1 MDSFCLFD
9 VKCNN
14 IGGFRLLCI
23 MDPTVPTRR
32 VPRRRREEEV
42 HPLRSNGSNN
52 GHHPTNNHYG
62 HDRYTTAQLYQ
73 QHSHGNSVRQQSL
86 RRRGSSLLKDEA
98 SYITSSCNDNGPSE
112 IYAASR
118 IQSNT
123 RRTVHS
129 RLARIII
136 LCAVVFYGFQIGW
149 GIVRNAVRLVFGH
162 RKEHQ
167 QQDFDTI
174 DNLRFTLRGSSDK
187 DIADGGMSLHDLNA
201 QSHLL
206 KAEGESLQLVHE
218 EDPIEDTTE
227 EDKVS
232 EGYEVYMG
240 EDSTTDYFFA
250 GNIKS
255 TKNEVDKSGRLKAVT
270 IPAQKYATLPFSVE
284 SNPFALSMWVYLSPR
299 SEMMDE
305 DSTLEDSR
313 TTRVILST
321 LSGENQEDSS
331 VGCMSDIFGPAKGIV
346 LYAQPDYGDS
356 SVENEAQYRILLQY
370 ASAGSKSCHNIGLN
384 RDAVL
389 ASEGQWVHVSIF
401 VTRVDNSQ
409 IEDDEGDERISLY
422 VGGDL
427 AGRGYVTGRLRS
439 NTSDTL
445 IGRTRDARDVA
456 GSKQK
461 SIEYRGLGGRVGM
474 LSFWEIGGPESL
486 VSSAERMQIKSMDDE
501 DHVTRAIN
509 RAAFD
514 LRAIQELSLQG
525 LIVKEPNLL
534 YTFDGEDDKIG
545 DGQLHDL
552 HDLPT
557 SMDIKEVI
565 MGKDGTV
572 RIADMNGDPVL
583 VHEYVP
589 LGGFRYPEYRDG
601 NYQPPKWR
609 DTEREELD
617 QLALARSVIVK
628 KAMEHAWSGY
638 ERWCWGKDE
647 LQPLSNSCNDN
658 FGGMGATLIDSLSTL
673 WLFGMK
679 EEFYKARDWVRDS
692 LNFYDVEGGVSVF
705 ETTIRVLGGLLSA
718 YDLSGEPVFKW
729 AADDLGQRLMKAFKT
744 KSIIPYGEVELDNE
758 GAAYNTAWHSNSAVL
773 AELGT
778 LQVEFRYLAKISG
791 RIEYATEAMRAL
803 DELLKIDTH
812 DGLYPTLIHNLQL
825 KPSFANDEISIGSFY
840 EYLLKIWLQGGK
852 AEIKYRRAYDRA
864 MKGIMD
870 KLVHISRPS
879 YLTYVA
885 ELKNGKI
892 VHKMDHLT
900 CFLGGNLALGAFTHP
915 DGIKSSEAQRQLKTG
930 KQLAYTCYQMYARSD
945 SGLSPEYVD
954 FRNGKHDFEKGRN
967 APYYL
972 LRPEVSET
980 MFIPYHLTKDPVYR
994 EWGWEIFQ
1002 AIEEQTKTDSAYAAI
1017 KDVDTMEK
1025 DDRMESFF
1033 MAETLKYLY
1042 LLQNDNHTIDL
1053 LNTVSTTRSLFPLT
1067 FLNQFTSIFVSL
1079 GILLHTLVADRTLS
1093 KLYTARIQH

>member
-1 MDSFCLFD
+1 M
-9 VKCNN
+9 
-14 IGGFRLLCI
+14 
-23 MDPTVPTRR
+23 MMEPTPTRR
-32 VPRRRREEEV
+32 VPRRRREEEGV
-42 HPLRSNGSNN
+42 HSLRSNGHVVGSNN
-52 GHHPTNNHYG
+52 AGNHHPTNDHFG
-62 HDRYTTAQLYQ
+62 HDRYTSSQLYQ
-73 QHSHGNSVRQQSL
+73 QRQQSL
-86 RRRGSSLLKDEA
+86 RRRGSSLLKDE
-98 SYITSSCNDNGPSE
+98 SSCNTTSSYNDNGPSE

-118 IQSNT
+118 THSDT
-123 RRTVHS
+123 RRRTVHS
-129 RLARIII
+129 RLVRIII
-136 LCAVVFYGFQIGW
+136 LCVIAFYGFEIGL
-149 GIVRNAVRLVFGH
+149 GIIRSAVRLVFGQ

-167 QQDFDTI
+167 QQEFDTI
-174 DNLRFTLRGSSDK
+174 DNLRFTLRGSNDK
-187 DIADGGMSLHDLNA
+187 DGVDGGMSLHDLNA

-206 KAEGESLQLVHE
+206 KAEGESLQLLHE

-227 EDKVS
+227 EDKMAS

-250 GNIKS
+250 GSIKS
-255 TKNEVDKSGRLKAVT
+255 TKNVVDKNGELKAVT

-284 SNPFALSMWVYLSPR
+284 SNPFALSMWVNLSPV
-299 SEMMDE
+299 SEMDV
-305 DSTLEDSR
+305 DSTLEESR

-321 LSGENQEDSS
+321 LSGDGTDSNA
-331 VGCMSDIFGPAKGIV
+331 GCISDIFGGPAKGIV
-346 LYAQPDYGDS
+346 VYAQPHYGDS
-356 SVENEAQYRILLQY
+356 SMENENQYRIMLQY
-370 ASAGSKSCHNIGLN
+370 ASAGSKSCHTIGLN
-384 RDAVL
+384 GDAVL
-389 ASEGQWVHVSIF
+389 ASEGQWVHISIF
-401 VTRVDNSQ
+401 VTRINNSN

-427 AGRGYVTGRLRS
+427 AGRDYVTGRLRS
-439 NTSDTL
+439 DTTDTL
-445 IGRTRDARDVA
+445 IGRTRDAREVA
-456 GSKQK
+456 GSKQNN
-461 SIEYRGLGGRVGM
+461 EYFGM
-474 LSFWEIGGPESL
+474 LSFWETGGPESL
-486 VSSAERMQIKSMDDE
+486 VSPAERMQIKSMDDE
-501 DHVTRAIN
+501 DHVTRAIS

-534 YTFDGEDDKIG
+534 YTFEQDDKIG
-545 DGQLHDL
+545 DGELY
-552 HDLPT
+552 DLPT
-557 SMDIKEVI
+557 NMDIKEVI
-565 MGKDGTV
+565 AGKDGTV
-572 RIADMNGDPVL
+572 RIADMKGDPVRA
-583 VHEYVP
+583 HEYIP

-601 NYQPPKWR
+601 NYEPPKWS

-617 QLALARSVIVK
+617 QLALARSVVVK

-692 LNFYDVEGGVSVF
+692 LNFYEVEGSVSVF

-718 YDLSGEPVFKW
+718 YDLSGDAVFRW

-744 KSIIPYGEVELDNE
+744 KSIIPYGEVELGNE
-758 GAAYNTAWHSNSAVL
+758 GKAYNTAWHSNSAVL
-773 AELGT
+773 AEGGT

-803 DELLKIDTH
+803 DELLKVSTH
-812 DGLYPTLIHNLQL
+812 DGLYPTLIHNLQSR
-825 KPSFANDEISIGSFY
+825 PSFANDEISIGAMGDSFY

-870 KLVHISRPS
+870 KLIHISRPS

-885 ELKNGKI
+885 ELKNGKV
-892 VHKMDHLT
+892 VHKMDHLA
-900 CFLGGNLALGAFTHP
+900 CFLGGNLALGAYTHP
-915 DGIKSSEAQRQLKTG
+915 EGINSSEAQRQLKTG
-930 KQLAYTCYQMYARSD
+930 KQLAYTCYQMYARNK
-945 SGLSPEYVD
+945 GLSPEYVD
-954 FRNGKHDFEKGRN
+954 FRNGKNDFEKGHD

-980 MFIPYHLTKDPVYR
+980 MFVLYHLTKDPVYR

-1053 LNTVSTTRSLFPLT
+1053 LNTVSTAALFFCDGICQFLTHSDDCCSNSLKTP
-1067 FLNQFTSIFVSL
+1067 
-1079 GILLHTLVADRTLS
+1079 A
-1093 KLYTARIQH
+1093 ARIQH